1 MQSRMKQRDG
11 LLALCLAL
19 IAGYVDGYGLVAL
32 NTYVS
37 FMSGNTTQ
45 TGSMLGQQNFKAA
58 VPTALAI
65 SFFLVGSVLG
75 HSVLHSGF
83 RHAQRLLFL
92 WAASLLA
99 IAFITTHWHWM
110 GPNFIISVLSVG
122 MGSMN
127 TALSRLGMEPVNL
140 TFVTGTLNK
149 LGGHLAMAM
158 MRVPVEQAEGSW
170 DTHFYRAILLA
181 AIWTSFILGAI
192 ISGVGAA
199 YFGSVMLLPPMTIL
213 FLLAITP
220 RYSRS

>member
-1 MQSRMKQRDG
+1 MQSRMKRRDG
-11 LLALCLAL
+11 SLALCLAL
-19 IAGYVDGYGLVAL
+19 IAGYVDGYGLVVL

-45 TGSMLGQQNFKAA
+45 TGSMLGQQKFGDA

-65 SFFLVGSVLG
+65 LFFLVGSVLG
-75 HSVLHSGF
+75 NLVLHSGF

-99 IAFITTHWHWM
+99 TAYITTHWRWM
-110 GPNFIISVLSVG
+110 GMNFAISVLSVG

-158 MRVPVEQAEGSW
+158 MRLPMEKGEGPW
-170 DTHFYRAILLA
+170 DTHLYRTLLLA
-181 AIWTSFILGAI
+181 AIWTSFIMGAI

-199 YFGSVMLLPPMTIL
+199 YFGSVMLLPPVVVLLCLAL
-213 FLLAITP
+213 F
-220 RYSRS
+220 SRNSNS

>member
-1 MQSRMKQRDG
+1 MKQRDES
-11 LLALCLAL
+11 LAFCLAL

-45 TGSMLGQQNFKAA
+45 TGSMIGQQKFGAS

-65 SFFLVGSVLG
+65 FFFLIGSVLG
-75 HSVLHSGF
+75 HSVLHS
-83 RHAQRLLFL
+83 RYQHSQRLLFL
-92 WAASLLA
+92 WSASLLA
-99 IAFITTHWHWM
+99 IAFMVTHWHLM
-110 GPNFIISVLSVG
+110 GMNFAISVLSLA

-158 MRVPVEQAEGSW
+158 MRAPVENREGSW
-170 DTHFYRAILLA
+170 DTHLFRALLLTG
-181 AIWTSFILGAI
+181 IWMSFILGAI
-192 ISGVGAA
+192 FSGAGAV
-199 YFGSVMLLPPMTIL
+199 YFGAIMLLPPMMIL
-213 FLLAITP
+213 LLLSLVP
-220 RYSRS
+220 HPSK